1 MATTYYFLPTRN
13 LFGEDSVKETGSL
26 MQSLGGKKALIV
38 TDAFLAKNGMAENI
52 QTILSD
58 AGVESTVFGGVEP
71 NPKDVNVIRSS
82 PSAVVPPTTVRRRS
96 PWLPQTEETSEITK
110 VSTAPAIRYAR

>member
-71 NPKDVNVIRSS
+71 NPKDVNVEAGLQVFRENGCDSVS
-82 PSAVVPPTTVRRRS
+82 YTHLTLPTIGFV
-96 PWLPQTEETSEITK
+96 
-110 VSTAPAIRYAR
+110 